1 MKYRVFK
8 KKSLQK
14 QHSNLFLSGV
24 PWESPEVEGGTTGG
38 GNGRERPLAPDKPP
52 GPPAPARPPPPPPR
66 PCPTGT
72 EDRDTC

>member
-52 GPPAPARPPPPPPR
+52 SPPAPAHPPPPPR
-66 PCPTGT
+66 PCPTET
-72 EDRDTC
+72 EDRDT